1 MKPFC
6 FLLPVLLFFTSNK
19 IVAQAKGVTNDSVV
33 VSKAISMADY
43 YFERQQYD
51 SALMMANSAAKL
63 AESKKYFKG
72 QGWALV
78 KAVEILLEKKDL
90 QKADE
95 LALQINKIANREG
108 DTLLNSVSILQRGQV
123 KMYSE
128 EYDQAI
134 LLMDK
139 SIKSGLGLY
148 PNMYLALAFNDLGYA
163 WGLKDEY
170 QKQAEFTH
178 KSLSIY
184 EQLNNDDGIAMALGN
199 LSTVY
204 FQMGQT
210 EKAIEYGK
218 QCLKY
223 RQKSGDK
230 ARISITCCNLS
241 QYYVRINKEEAAKY
255 QKLCV
260 QYAKESGDEARIMHS
275 YITSSLVANAKKDN
289 KEAFDYELKVID
301 MLERSKANQRMLAR
315 RYIAAAF
322 YTDMLKYDSVSTLEY
337 YNKSILLANELKER
351 STLKDLYL
359 YLSDYYSRRKN
370 HSEALSAYKK
380 HILLRDSLVS
390 AEKEER
396 IAELEKQYE
405 LSKKDNEIE
414 RLQKDQRIKQLEIEK
429 QKAIIAGNLAAA
441 LQKQNEIDLLSKSRE
456 LQDTRIRQ
464 QEGELE
470 KRELIATA
478 NQQQLELAAKE
489 KQLQERKIKSQQ
501 TQRNLLLA
509 GLGLVFLLGYTYF
522 NRYQLKK
529 KLEQQKSLLAMR
541 NNISRDLH
549 DDIGASLSNINIL
562 NELARRNIG
571 QPEKAKEYLAKASE
585 DIQKISESLSD
596 IVWNINP
603 KYDDVQ
609 NLFIRMK
616 RYAADMM
623 DGKNINGQ
631 FDFPADEVHLHLT
644 MTQRRDLY
652 LIFKEAINN
661 LVKYS
666 GASEAT
672 VRLKADKNNIILRV
686 EDNGKGFN
694 RQLIKQGNGLSN
706 MEQRAKVSGGEINIL
721 SDTGKGT
728 IIELVMKVA

>member
-1 MKPFC
+1 MKLFSC
-6 FLLPVLLFFTSNK
+6 FFLLLLLPAGSLFAQLPVTN
-19 IVAQAKGVTNDSVV
+19 NDSVAV
-33 VSKAISMADY
+33 FKTLAMAEY

-51 SALMMANSAAKL
+51 SALMMANNAAKL
-63 AESKKYFKG
+63 AESRKYFRG
-72 QGWALV
+72 QGWAMV
-78 KAVEILLEKKDL
+78 KSVEILIEKRVL
-90 QKADE
+90 LKADE

-108 DTLLNSVSILQRGQV
+108 DTLLNSVSILQRGQI
-123 KMYSE
+123 KMYSD

-134 LLMDK
+134 LLIDK
-139 SIKSGLGLY
+139 SIRSGLGFK
-148 PNMYLALAFNDLGYA
+148 PNLYLALAFNDLGYT
-163 WGLKDEY
+163 WGLKNEY

-184 EQLNNDDGIAMALGN
+184 EQLNNDEGIAMALGN

-218 QCLKY
+218 LCLKY
-223 RQKSGDK
+223 RQKTGDK
-230 ARISITCCNLS
+230 ARLSITCCNLS

-337 YNKSILLANELKER
+337 YDKSILLANELKDR

-359 YLSDYYSRRKN
+359 YLSDYYSRKKN
-370 HSEALSAYKK
+370 HSEALIAYKK

-405 LSKKDNEIE
+405 ISKKDNEIE
-414 RLQKDQRIKQLEIEK
+414 RLQKDQRINQLEIEK
-429 QKAIIAGNLAAA
+429 QKAIIAGNMAVA

-470 KRELIATA
+470 KKELIATA

-489 KQLQERKIKSQQ
+489 KQLQERKIKNQQ

-562 NELARRNIG
+562 NELAKRNID
-571 QPEKAKEYLAKASE
+571 QPAKSKEYLSKASE
-585 DIQKISESLSD
+585 DIQQISESLSD

-623 DGKNINGQ
+623 DGKNINGH
-631 FDFPADEVHLHLT
+631 FEFPADEASLHLT

-666 GASEAT
+666 GAREAT
-672 VRLKADKNNIILRV
+672 VRLNADKNNIILRV
-686 EDNGKGFN
+686 EDNGKGFD

-706 MEQRAKVSGGEINIL
+706 MEQRAKVSGAELNIF
-721 SDTGKGT
+721 SVTGKGT
-728 IIELVMKVA
+728 TIELIMKVA

>member
-1 MKPFC
+1 
-6 FLLPVLLFFTSNK
+6 
-19 IVAQAKGVTNDSVV
+19 
-33 VSKAISMADY
+33 MADY
-43 YFERQQYD
+43 YFGRLQYD
-51 SALMMANSAAKL
+51 SALMMANNAVKL

-78 KAVEILLEKKDL
+78 KAVEILIEKKDL

-123 KMYSE
+123 KMYRE

-134 LLMDK
+134 LLFDK

-184 EQLNNDDGIAMALGN
+184 EQLNNDEGIAMALGN

-204 FQMGQT
+204 FQMGQA

-223 RQKSGDK
+223 RQKTGDK

-275 YITSSLVANAKKDN
+275 YITSSLVANAKNDN

-337 YNKSILLANELKER
+337 YDKSILLANELKDR

-359 YLSDYYSRRKN
+359 YLSDYYSRKKN
-370 HSEALSAYKK
+370 HSEALIAYKK

-405 LSKKDNEIE
+405 ISKKDNEIE
-414 RLQKDQRIKQLEIEK
+414 RLQKDQRINQLEIEK
-429 QKAIIAGNLAAA
+429 QKAIIAGNMAVA

-470 KRELIATA
+470 KKELIATA

-489 KQLQERKIKSQQ
+489 KQLQERKIKNQQ

-562 NELARRNIG
+562 NELAKRNID
-571 QPEKAKEYLAKASE
+571 QPEKSKEYLSKASE
-585 DIQKISESLSD
+585 DIQQISESLSD

-603 KYDDVQ
+603 KYDDIQ
-609 NLFIRMK
+609 NLFVRMK

-631 FDFPADEVHLHLT
+631 FEFPADETSLHLT

-666 GASEAT
+666 GAREAT
-672 VRLKADKNNIILRV
+672 VRLNADKNNIILRV
-686 EDNGKGFN
+686 EDNGKGFD

-706 MEQRAKVSGGEINIL
+706 MEQRAKVSGAELNIF
-721 SDTGKGT
+721 SGTGRGT
-728 IIELVMKVA
+728 TIELIMKVA

>member
-1 MKPFC
+1 MKPFSC
-6 FLLPVLLFFTSNK
+6 FLLSLLIPAGSLF
-19 IVAQAKGVTNDSVV
+19 AQLPAANNDSVAV
-33 VSKAISMADY
+33 FKTIAMADY
-43 YFERQQYD
+43 FFGQNELD
-51 SALMMANSAAKL
+51 SALMMANNAARL
-63 AESKKYFKG
+63 AESRKYYKG
-72 QGWALV
+72 QGWAMV
-78 KAVEILLEKKDL
+78 KSIEILIEKKEL

-108 DTLLNSVSILQRGQV
+108 DTLLNSVSILQRGQI
-123 KMYSE
+123 KMYSD

-134 LLMDK
+134 LLIDK
-139 SIKSGLGLY
+139 SIRSGLGFK
-148 PNMYLALAFNDLGYA
+148 PNLYLALAFNDLGYA

-170 QKQAEFTH
+170 EKQAEFTH

-184 EQLNNDDGIAMALGN
+184 EQLNNDEGIAMTLGN

-204 FQMGQT
+204 FQLGQT

-223 RQKSGDK
+223 RQKTGDK
-230 ARISITCCNLS
+230 ARLSITCCNLS
-241 QYYVRINKEEAAKY
+241 QYYVRINTEEAARY

-260 QYAKESGDEARIMHS
+260 QYAKESADEARIMHS

-301 MLERSKANQRMLAR
+301 MLEKSKSNPRMLAR

-337 YNKSILLANELKER
+337 YNKSILLANELKDR

-359 YLSDYYSRRKN
+359 YLYEYHTRKKN
-370 HSEALSAYKK
+370 YTEALSAYKK
-380 HILLRDSLVS
+380 HIVYRDSLVTT
-390 AEKEER
+390 EKEER
-396 IAELEKQYE
+396 IAELEKRYE
-405 LSKKDNEIE
+405 VSKKDNEIE

-429 QKAIIAGNLAAA
+429 QKAIIAGNVAAA

-464 QEGELE
+464 QEVELE

-478 NQQQLELAAKE
+478 NQQQLELATKE
-489 KQLQERKIKSQQ
+489 KQLQERKIKEQQ
-501 TQRNLLLA
+501 MQRNLLLA
-509 GLGLVFLLGYTYF
+509 GLGLMLLFGYTYF

-529 KLEQQKSLLAMR
+529 KLEQQKDLLAMR
-541 NNISRDLH
+541 NSISQDLH

-562 NELARRNIG
+562 NELARRSIAEPDKSK
-571 QPEKAKEYLAKASE
+571 QYLAKASE
-585 DIQKISESLSD
+585 DIQRISESLSD

-603 KYDDVQ
+603 RHDDLQ
-609 NLFIRMK
+609 NLFVRMK
-616 RYAADMM
+616 RYAADML
-623 DGKNINGQ
+623 DGKNINGH
-631 FDFPADEVHLHLT
+631 FDFPADENSVRLS

-652 LIFKEAINN
+652 LLFKEAINN

-666 GASEAT
+666 GATNASIQF
-672 VRLKADKNNIILRV
+672 KIQKDKVVMLV
-686 EDNGKGFN
+686 EDDGKGFD
-694 RQLIKQGNGLSN
+694 KQQVQGGNGLYN
-706 MEQRAKVSGGEINIL
+706 MEQRARSAGGVLHIRSSAGN
-721 SDTGKGT
+721 GT
-728 IIELVMKVA
+728 SVKMELQVT